1 MATFC
6 YLFKMP
12 PSEYRKLTV
21 AEFQAFL
28 KVKGDAGTTNDL
40 EDLLN
45 G

>member
-1 MATFC
+1 MAQFC

-28 KVKGDAGTTNDL
+28 KVKGEAGTTNDL
-40 EDLLN
+40 EDLVN